1 MSWPASFIQA
11 LSAPVLTPY
20 YRLEFLPMT
29 TSVNASGVVFS
40 NREGE
45 GRAVIAGTTTWSGT
59 LTPSPCEI
67 TLGGFDVTLAG
78 SLLGVLDDLPA
89 GAIAVLYC
97 HPTGDEGAAEPWA
110 VGPLEGIT
118 RTGLQEVFTLRFGDL
133 IAALS
138 TRQTLDTSATKAEES
153 EAALFWRLSRA
164 AVVFSSGS
172 SVDMTSSGTLTAASG
187 AGNFD
192 YFEQENG
199 QRGLLKVV
207 NSNGDE
213 TLLEWDSKASSTELT
228 MSGTGPQRGSSTI
241 TWSNLLGS
249 NRGKVFPMARLTDH
263 PGVIFLKIVAST
275 GTAGSTGIYDTLP
288 ASWGVDPGGQLFA
301 FVDVNNVSAWIQ
313 EVMVPTTGNYL
324 DGEWDLVSDSRQD
337 SALRWLVTLLLEAG
351 IFPAMRHGMLTLRAL
366 QDLNPA
372 TTRQPHGLKTTG
384 LTITDDDIIEVVQ
397 LQVPASEQQSVAR
410 TSQVITAEVYDSST
424 PTREGDPKTY
434 EDTYSGWRAGRLP
447 AMVLRDHDLSKV
459 LFGRTG
465 ASSEQAVAEGD
476 AARML
481 CWDALPWE
489 KLSLK
494 VHSRFAQL
502 CKGDIIYLTTNL
514 IYGGLLETRYGYDAQ
529 PMMVTSVRVSLDA
542 PDGPTAWVDLVTVT
556 VPSES

>member
-384 LTITDDDIIEVVQ
+384 LTITDDDIIRSSSCRCRPRSSRASPGPVRSSPPRSTTAAPP
-397 LQVPASEQQSVAR
+397 PARATR
-410 TSQVITAEVYDSST
+410 RPTRT
-424 PTREGDPKTY
+424 PTADGARGGCPRWS
-434 EDTYSGWRAGRLP
+434 SGITTCRRCCSAGLGP
-447 AMVLRDHDLSKV
+447 AVSR
-459 LFGRTG
+459 
-465 ASSEQAVAEGD
+465 Q
-476 AARML
+476 
-481 CWDALPWE
+481 
-489 KLSLK
+489 SLK
-494 VHSRFAQL
+494 AMLPGCCAGMPCRGRSCR
-502 CKGDIIYLTTNL
+502 
-514 IYGGLLETRYGYDAQ
+514 
-529 PMMVTSVRVSLDA
+529 
-542 PDGPTAWVDLVTVT
+542 
-556 VPSES
+556 